1 MPSVTCPTCG
11 ERGKIPPNLI
21 GARIKCKKC
30 GVSFQVSPPATKP
43 APAAA
48 TAGLTAR
55 AESPSGIEVE
65 GLDAS
70 AWSLS
75 TETGVALQAEAVPDR
90 PAAAAESSSFAP
102 AVDHAH
108 AVHEYKL
115 LTPKDKYFDGKF
127 EFSRLEDALNHY
139 ARQGWVVKT
148 MSTPHVKGFSGA
160 PEEWIVVVLER

>member
-11 ERGKIPPNLI
+11 ERGKITPNLI

-30 GVSFQVSPPATKP
+30 GVSFQISPPAAKP
-43 APAAA
+43 TPAAA

-75 TETGVALQAEAVPDR
+75 TETGVALHAEAVPDR
-90 PAAAAESSSFAP
+90 PAAAESSFAP
-102 AVDHAH
+102 AVEHPHGA
-108 AVHEYKL
+108 HEYKL

-127 EFSRLEDALNHY
+127 ELSRLEDALNHY
-139 ARQGWVVKT
+139 GRQGWIVKA
-148 MSTPHVKGFSGA
+148 MSAPHVKGFSGA
-160 PEEWIVVVLER
+160 MEEWIVVVLER

>member
-1 MPSVTCPTCG
+1 MPTVTCPTCG
-11 ERGKIPPNLI
+11 ERGKILPTLI

-30 GVSFQVSPPATKP
+30 GVSFQVSPPAAKP

-48 TAGLTAR
+48 TSAPPAR
-55 AESPSGIEVE
+55 ADSPSGIEVE

-70 AWSLS
+70 SWSLS
-75 TETGVALQAEAVPDR
+75 TEVGVALHAEAVPDR
-90 PAAAAESSSFAP
+90 PAASESSSFAP
-102 AVDHAH
+102 ATESSSSVR
-108 AVHEYKL
+108 EYKL

-127 EFSRLEDALNHY
+127 ELGRLEDALNHY
-139 ARQGWVVKT
+139 GRQGWIVKA